1 MSALAALARAYD
13 RMAARNE
20 VPSFGY
26 SIQNIGFLI
35 SLNEDGS
42 VVGRPANLRSGD
54 GRKPI
59 ALPLAVPQPVK
70 RTAGVAPNFLWDKT
84 AYVLGVTGGEGK
96 RTADEHGAFIARHVK
111 ALTGHDDPG
120 LKALL
125 EFLAWWTPEKFDAP
139 GWPSEMKDENVVFSL
154 ESDRLHNLH
163 LHDRPAAKTLW
174 AS

>member
-70 RTAGVAPNFLWDKT
+70 RTSGIAPNFLWDKT
-84 AYVLGVTGGEGK
+84 AYVLGATASEGT
-96 RTADEHGAFIARHVK
+96 RTAREHAAFVERHRGWLAGSNDEGLV
-111 ALTGHDDPG
+111 ALHRF
-120 LKALL
+120 L
-125 EFLAWWTPEKFDAP
+125 EGWRPEQFTEW
-139 GWPSEMKDENVVFSL
+139 GWPEEMKDQNIVFTL
-154 ESDRLHNLH
+154 E
-163 LHDRPAAKTLW
+163 
-174 AS
+174 